1 MSDRLEKLY
10 TLTDI
15 ENPPEAP
22 VTIEAGG
29 LIKDNQTGRVIARM
43 YLKNCSDKPLT
54 SVLVGFKPHGDNGRI
69 VSGMRDY
76 LYDAEGVPVGEI
88 FGDQTGILFDNNDT
102 KSFSAS
108 VEEVDFEDGEYW
120 DADEAKKK
128 AEELKLIVP
137 EEKEPVQQEQAAWEK
152 PAEPVKAPEV
162 WKSESAEDE
171 PHSADIYGAAIV
183 EQKMEAPVEEEF
195 VPASLEARQ
204 YEHEERPVAETRQLE
219 HEERPAL
226 EEETDAYRDDQE
238 KAVIE
243 LDGPSDEEGPVIE
256 LGGPVE
262 EEEPEPE
269 PAEEAP
275 IEGAEEVLAEEVEE
289 EPEEEETPEEPAGPV
304 RLADMY
310 GGVGST
316 STLASLAALYGMK
329 NAEPEEEPAV
339 EEVPEPIVEP
349 EEEPAAEPE
358 PETEPA
364 EEAAPVEE
372 APVVEEVPEP
382 VAEPEEEPAAEPE
395 TETEPA
401 EEAAPAEEAPVVE
414 EVPEPVAEPEEEPVA
429 EPEPEAAPEP
439 QEAEPEKPAVEEDSW
454 AGYSA
459 DYAPPLG
466 AVKKEAEA
474 PVVEEKPEEPEAQEA
489 SVETPVEP
497 EVEAAYEK
505 PAEEVQ
511 PQEPE
516 VQETPQETPADIPEE
531 HIPTI
536 EETIELPK
544 AVVPEKSPEDASE
557 ILAPAAAKTEEEAA
571 EVAAEAQEEAAEEVN
586 PVHQK
591 ADVVFA
597 QENEVIPSIIDNS
610 NEKALTGEDHSGR
623 NLLNIV
629 VFGGIALIILL
640 VLLIKM

>member
-43 YLKNCSDKPLT
+43 YLKNCSDKPL
-54 SVLVGFKPHGDNGRI
+54 SPVLVGFKPHGENGRI

-262 EEEPEPE
+262 EEEPE
-269 PAEEAP
+269 
-275 IEGAEEVLAEEVEE
+275 EVPAEEVEE

-329 NAEPEEEPAV
+329 NAEPEEEPA
-339 EEVPEPIVEP
+339 
-349 EEEPAAEPE
+349 
-358 PETEPA
+358 
-364 EEAAPVEE
+364 
-372 APVVEEVPEP
+372 
-382 VAEPEEEPAAEPE
+382 
-395 TETEPA
+395 
-401 EEAAPAEEAPVVE
+401 VE

-489 SVETPVEP
+489 PVETPVEP

-516 VQETPQETPADIPEE
+516 VEEIPQETPADIPEE

-557 ILAPAAAKTEEEAA
+557 ILAAAAAKTEEEAA